1 MKNKFKFFLAFI
13 LIVFNCKS
21 QTYYPMSTNSPT
33 WTVVEYGF
41 GTFPPTT
48 GVTHYGLSG
57 YTTIEGLDYFKLFV
71 NPGGLGFTNPEDSF
85 NIQTAFLYGIYRED
99 SSHKVWF
106 RPMPSGTADFLLF
119 DFALNVND
127 TFCFQDAQCGVSCL
141 PVTLVDSILVN
152 GNYRR
157 QIHFSYNGLEEK
169 WIEGIGS
176 TSGNWE
182 GDWCFIGNISFE
194 LNCYKE
200 KGTFSFGPCNYPI
213 GINEINT
220 ESNALRIF
228 PNPATNLIYIDNL
241 KTGTAIKIINS
252 LGQIVY
258 SQKAVFTNNNIDIEN
273 LEKGIYFVKC
283 SSPKKES
290 MLKFIKQ

>member
-1 MKNKFKFFLAFI
+1 MKTKILLLIFLTCFGGQ
-13 LIVFNCKS
+13 LNS

-33 WTVVEYGF
+33 WTVVEYGN

-48 GVTHYGLSG
+48 GVTHYGLASDSAIDG
-57 YTTIEGLDYFKLFV
+57 FDYNKLYV

-85 NIQTAFLYGIYRED
+85 NIQTALLYGLFRED
-99 SSHKVWF
+99 ASHKVWF
-106 RPMPSGTADFLLF
+106 RLMPSGTSDFLLF

-127 TFCFQDAQCGVSCL
+127 TFCFQNPSCGVSCL
-141 PVTLVDSILVN
+141 PVTQVDSILVD

-157 QIHFSYNGLEEK
+157 QIHFSYNGIEEK

-176 TSGNWE
+176 VSGNWL

-213 GINEINT
+213 AINELNIEN
-220 ESNALRIF
+220 NAPRIF
-228 PNPATNLIYIDNL
+228 PNPATNLLYIDTI
-241 KTGTAIKIINS
+241 KIGTTIKIINS
-252 LGQIVY
+252 LGQVIS
-258 SQKAVFTNNNIDIEN
+258 SQIALFTNNTIDIEN
-273 LEKGIYFVKC
+273 LEKGIYFLQC
-283 SSPKKES
+283 SCTKKES
-290 MLKFIKQ
+290 MFKIIKQ

>member
-1 MKNKFKFFLAFI
+1 MKTKILLLIFLTCFGK
-13 LIVFNCKS
+13 LLNS

-33 WTVVEYGF
+33 WTVVEYGN

-48 GVTHYGLSG
+48 GVTHYGLAADTNING
-57 YTTIEGLDYFKLFV
+57 FDYNKLYV

-85 NIQTAFLYGIYRED
+85 NIQTAILYGVFRED
-99 SSHKVWF
+99 ASHKVWF
-106 RPMPSGTADFLLF
+106 RPMPSGTTDFLLF

-141 PVTLVDSILVN
+141 PVTQVDSILVN

-157 QIHFSYNGLEEK
+157 QIHFSFNGIEEK

-176 TSGNWE
+176 SSGNWE

-213 GINEINT
+213 GINEINR
-220 ESNALRIF
+220 ESNAPRIF
-228 PNPATNLIYIDNL
+228 PNPASNNLYIENL
-241 KTGTAIKIINS
+241 KTGTAINVINA
-252 LGQIVY
+252 LGQIVS
-258 SQKAVFTNNNIDIEN
+258 SQKTIITSNTIDIAN
-273 LEKGIYFVKC
+273 LEKGIYFIQCVGLKN
-283 SSPKKES
+283 EY